1 MSSIYSGMRI
11 LYKDGRTDE
20 YVPGSPLP
28 EAANGLPGTLCQTMV
43 SCNYDMET
51 LGLRWVILR
60 EDAIVFRVNIAKKW
74 RIKCEF
80 LIENYV
86 GYIKS
91 FSLQFIKNGQ

>member
-60 EDAIVFRVNIAKKW
+60 EDRIIPDIVLA
-74 RIKCEF
+74 
-80 LIENYV
+80 
-86 GYIKS
+86 
-91 FSLQFIKNGQ
+91 Q

>member
-60 EDAIVFRVNIAKKW
+60 EDTIVFRVSVTHERRVENEVC
-74 RIKCEF
+74 IKNNVGD
-80 LIENYV
+80 IEN
-86 GYIKS
+86 IS
-91 FSLQFIKNGQ
+91 F